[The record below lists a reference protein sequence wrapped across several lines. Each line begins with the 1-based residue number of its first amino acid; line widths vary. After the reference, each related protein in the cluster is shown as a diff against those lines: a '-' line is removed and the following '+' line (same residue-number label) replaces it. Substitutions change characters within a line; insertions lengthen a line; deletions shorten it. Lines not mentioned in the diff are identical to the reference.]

1 MVINSN
7 MKNYYL
13 WCPICKTFRENP
25 HPTREEM
32 RLLYKAKSDTH
43 VKAKICK
50 SCFKNVQ
57 KEKDL

>member
-1 MVINSN
+1 MVIIFN
-7 MKNYYL
+7 MKTYL
-13 WCPICKTFRENP
+13 IWCPRCKRFFVNE